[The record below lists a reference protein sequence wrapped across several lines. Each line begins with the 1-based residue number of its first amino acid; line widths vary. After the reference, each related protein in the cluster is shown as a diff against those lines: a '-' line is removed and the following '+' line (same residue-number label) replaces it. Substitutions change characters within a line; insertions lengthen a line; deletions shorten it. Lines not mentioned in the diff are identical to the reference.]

1 MMMKID
7 EQIEESGWY
16 DFCDGYLGSTN
27 HCVGYY
33 YGYDDE
39 TINKI
44 KDESDLMSK
53 DLNEEEWDWDYDE
66 DEKEYSK
73 FFDKWFSECNDFD
86 IIPDYNEDNKFRYG
100 KIVIDKVNRS
110 IKIMVVPT
118 LIDMEGNEKLIFGFD
133 SKGKL
138 VRVINEVKL
147 NKLLKSGWDI
157 N

>member
-1 MMMKID
+1 MRID

-33 YGYDDE
+33 YHYDDE
-39 TINKI
+39 DINEI
-44 KDESDLMSK
+44 KDEGYLMSR
-53 DLNEEEWDWDYDE
+53 DLCEEDWDWDYDE
-66 DEKEYSK
+66 EEKEYNK

-86 IIPDYNEDNKFRYG
+86 IIPDYNENSKFGYG
-100 KIVIDKVNRS
+100 KIIIDKVNRS

-118 LIDMEGNEKLIFGFD
+118 LIDMEGNEKLIFGFN

-138 VRVINEVKL
+138 IRIINEVKL